1 MSGLLEPT
9 YDVPSTGESSFMK
22 FVKGENRFR
31 ILGTPVMGYQYW
43 QDDRT
48 PVRIKTAG
56 EAPAGE
62 KPKHFWQIPVW
73 DGHSIK
79 VLDVTQS
86 TVQKQLTELDRNSE
100 WGNLTDYDVIVTR
113 SGDGMDTTY
122 TTTPCPK
129 APITEEVKGALADF
143 KKTYEPNKV
152 FESTPTAEGEE
163 ELPF

>member
-31 ILGTPVMGYQYW
+31 ILDKPIMGYIYW

-48 PVRIKTAG
+48 PVRMKTAA

-62 KPKHFWQIPVW
+62 KPKHFWQVPVW
-73 DGHSIK
+73 SGSQVKI
-79 VLDVTQS
+79 LDITQA

-100 WGNLTDYDVIVTR
+100 WGNLTEYDVIVTR
-113 SGDGMDTTY
+113 SGDSLDTTY
-122 TTTPCPK
+122 TITPCPK
-129 APITEEVKGALADF
+129 SPVTDEIKDAYADF
-143 KKTYEPNKV
+143 KKTHEPDKV
-152 FESTPTAEGEE
+152 FESTSTAEEE
-163 ELPF
+163 DLPF

>member
-1 MSGLLEPT
+1 M
-9 YDVPSTGESSFMK
+9 
-22 FVKGENRFR
+22 
-31 ILGTPVMGYQYW
+31 
-43 QDDRT
+43 
-48 PVRIKTAG
+48 
-56 EAPAGE
+56 
-62 KPKHFWQIPVW
+62 W
-73 DGHSIK
+73 DGNSIK

-100 WGNLTDYDVIVTR
+100 WGNLTEYDVIVTR

-122 TTTPCPK
+122 TVTPCPK
-129 APITEEVKGALADF
+129 APLSEEIKNAYAEF

>member
-1 MSGLLEPT
+1 
-9 YDVPSTGESSFMK
+9 
-22 FVKGENRFR
+22 
-31 ILGTPVMGYQYW
+31 
-43 QDDRT
+43 T

-100 WGNLTDYDVIVTR
+100 WGNLTAYDVIVTR

-129 APITEEVKGALADF
+129 APVTDEVKSALAEF

>member
-1 MSGLLEPT
+1 M
-9 YDVPSTGESSFMK
+9 
-22 FVKGENRFR
+22 
-31 ILGTPVMGYQYW
+31 
-43 QDDRT
+43 
-48 PVRIKTAG
+48 
-56 EAPAGE
+56 
-62 KPKHFWQIPVW
+62 
-73 DGHSIK
+73 
-79 VLDVTQS
+79 TQS

-100 WGNLTDYDVIVTR
+100 WGNLTAYDVIVTR

-129 APITEEVKGALADF
+129 APVTDEVKSALAEF

>member
-31 ILGTPVMGYQYW
+31 ILGTPIMGYQYW

-73 DGHSIK
+73 DGNSIK

-100 WGNLTDYDVIVTR
+100 WGNLTEYDVIVTR

-122 TTTPCPK
+122 TVTPCPK
-129 APITEEVKGALADF
+129 APLGEETKSAYGEF
-143 KKTYEPNKV
+143 KKTHEPEKV

>member
-22 FVKGENRFR
+22 FQKGENRFR
-31 ILGTPVMGYQYW
+31 ILDTPIMGYQYW
-43 QDDRT
+43 QDDKV
-48 PVRIKTAG
+48 PVRIKTAA

-62 KPKHFWQIPVW
+62 KPKHFWQVPVW
-73 DGHSIK
+73 DGNFVK

-113 SGDGMDTTY
+113 SGDCMDTTY

-129 APITEEVKGALADF
+129 SPLKDDVTTALAEF